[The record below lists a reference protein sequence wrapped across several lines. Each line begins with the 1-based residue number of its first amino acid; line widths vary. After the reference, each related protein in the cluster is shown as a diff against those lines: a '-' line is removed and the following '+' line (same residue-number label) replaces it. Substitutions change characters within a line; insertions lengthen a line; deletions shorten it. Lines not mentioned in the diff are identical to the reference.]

1 MSLRAFVATFC
12 FLGLAAILSAC
23 GGIESPSQNQVQD
36 FPGTLQVGGQ
46 NIHPFNTSKN
56 GEFTMTITSLS
67 DKTLIVGTALGQMVS
82 GGCSPYSGF
91 VQQYSRWNQ
100 QALGGPIN
108 KGSYCAIVFD
118 SPASPLTAPVTYT
131 LHVSFP

>member
-1 MSLRAFVATFC
+1 MSFRATVATLC
-12 FLGLAAILSAC
+12 FLGLAGVLGAC
-23 GGIESPSQNQVQD
+23 GGISSPSKNQTQD

-46 NIHPFNTSKN
+46 NIHPFNTSKT
-56 GEFTMTITSLS
+56 GEFSIIITDMS
-67 DKTLIVGTALGQMVS
+67 DRTLLIGTALGQMIS
-82 GGCSPYSGF
+82 GGCSPLPGY

-100 QALGGPIN
+100 QALGGPIQ

-118 SPASPLTAPVTYT
+118 NLTLVAPVNYT